1 MRREFPT
8 CGINM
13 PFDRLITK
21 SKNQLSE
28 CPKIV
33 KPAATGLVQQRGMM
47 DPFSARG
54 KQVPP
59 EEQENLFVPR

>member
-54 KQVPP
+54 KQVC
-59 EEQENLFVPR
+59 QKNKRSFCAT